1 MENETSSGKNRIL
14 IGAWLLLIVPM
25 FVQFSWMI
33 VWHSDH
39 FTTPDAKSNYY
50 FNLFPSFLQNHTTI
64 SLIAFLFCL
73 AALIL
78 GALSIDRVNEK
89 IRWLAFATVL
99 VSFIIGL
106 LCLARIM

>member
-1 MENETSSGKNRIL
+1 MENDTSSRKNGML
-14 IGAWLLLIVPM
+14 TAALALLIVPA
-25 FVQFSWMI
+25 FVQFSWLI
-33 VWHSDH
+33 IWHSDR

-50 FNLFPSFLQNHTTI
+50 FSLFPSFLQNHITI

-99 VSFIIGL
+99 FSFIIGL

>member
-1 MENETSSGKNRIL
+1 METETSAGKNVTL
-14 IGAWLLLIVPM
+14 ITALALLIVPA
-25 FVQFSWMI
+25 FIQFSWMI
-33 VWHSDH
+33 VRHSVR
-39 FTTPDAKSNYY
+39 FATPDEKSDYY
-50 FNLFPSFLQNHTTI
+50 LKFFPSFLQNHITL

-73 AALIL
+73 AALIF
-78 GALSIDRVNEK
+78 GALSIDRVREK

>member
-1 MENETSSGKNRIL
+1 METETSSGKSGIL
-14 IGAWLLLIVPM
+14 TTALALLIVPAY
-25 FVQFSWMI
+25 VQLSWII
-33 VWHSDH
+33 VWHSDR
-39 FTTPDAKSNYY
+39 FTTPVEKSNYY
-50 FNLFPSFLQNHTTI
+50 LRLFPSFLQNHTTI

>member
-1 MENETSSGKNRIL
+1 METETSSGKNVTL
-14 IGAWLLLIVPM
+14 ITALALLIVPA
-25 FVQFSWMI
+25 FIQFSWMI
-33 VWHSDH
+33 VRHSVRFATADE
-39 FTTPDAKSNYY
+39 KSDYY
-50 FNLFPSFLQNHTTI
+50 LKHFPSFLQNHITL

-73 AALIL
+73 AALIF
-78 GALSIDRVNEK
+78 GALSIDRVREK